1 MGKWNG
7 RTLDEAQKTSSLTAT
22 SPILKR
28 LPGLHYLPALITAV
42 AVVLLAAFAVHQQ
55 KQLGLADDR
64 NDVTQKLSVVRSRL
78 EANIS
83 INLAV
88 AQGLSEAI
96 GMEPD
101 IGKDKLEELT
111 RRIISH
117 GPQIRSTAIAPDLK
131 VTMVYPLKGNERVIG
146 LDFNTNL
153 AQKDAAL
160 LVKKTRRPVV
170 AGPIKLVQGGEGLLA
185 RFPVLNGKDPAS
197 QTFWGLISAVIDL
210 DKLYAESGV
219 IDDKSGIKIAIVR
232 RQPGQPEGSPFF
244 GDPAI
249 LSSDPVHMTVNFGFE
264 NWEIFGIPKQGWDET
279 SAPNWSFQ
287 LLFVFFGLLTLVPM
301 IWIGKLMADRQ
312 AHFKAI
318 QKREDQLTKL
328 SRRLELALNTSKIGI
343 WEYNVIEGTLNWDKR
358 MRDLYFVQSD
368 KVMYRFGDW
377 KRMVHPDDVDK
388 AMRDLNYAIETD
400 TECRTDFRIYSP
412 QGQIRHIRAIGNAF
426 TNAEGQKVFLG
437 VNWDV
442 TADTLM
448 QEQLLA
454 AKQKTDEQ
462 NRALEQSR
470 NGMEYAALHDAL
482 TGLPNRRYLD
492 KILQERNGEEPL
504 AILHVDLDRF
514 KDINDTFGHAAG
526 DLILKNAASALIASV
541 CEGDFIARIGGDE
554 FVIVSSLGGDN
565 SHYSQLAAQLVT
577 AISSPVLIDDHE
589 CRVGA
594 SIGIA
599 TNFDNS
605 DDPERLLIDADIALY
620 EAKRKGRNRVEL
632 FTDSLREVAINT
644 KRTSDEILRAI
655 DQDEFVTYFQ
665 PQFDAKTL
673 EICGAEALVR
683 WQHPEKGI
691 LTPDNFLQIA
701 ENLKVVSAIDAAV
714 LSQTHLQMLRMM
726 ADGIDMP
733 RLSVN
738 ISAQRLK
745 DQALFDHLDAISFP
759 QGKLSVELLE
769 SISFEGDD
777 GALSAPI
784 ERLRAMGIDI
794 EVDDFGTGHASILT
808 LVKLQ
813 PKRLKIDRQLVFPI
827 VGSKTQRALVHSIIE
842 LGQSRGIEI
851 VAEGVETFEHAA
863 ILRELG
869 CDILQGYALAKPMPA
884 HELAEF
890 VISRR
895 WIQAARKEHLLA

>member
-1 MGKWNG
+1 M
-7 RTLDEAQKTSSLTAT
+7 DEAQKTSSLTAT
-22 SPILKR
+22 STILKR

-96 GMEPD
+96 SMEPD
-101 IGKDKLEELT
+101 IDQDKLRELT
-111 RRIISH
+111 KRIISH

-160 LVKKTRRPVV
+160 RVKKTRRPVV
-170 AGPIKLVQGGEGLLA
+170 TGPIKLVQGGEGLLA

-244 GDPAI
+244 GDPEI

-264 NWEIFGIPKQGWDET
+264 NWEIFGVPKQGWDET

-287 LLFVFFGLLTLVPM
+287 LLFVFFGLLALVPM

-312 AHFKAI
+312 AHFKTL
-318 QKREDQLTKL
+318 QKREDQLVKL
-328 SRRLELALNTSKIGI
+328 SQRLELALSTSKIGI
-343 WEYNVIEGTLNWDKR
+343 WEYNVSEIALNWDKR
-358 MRDLYFVQSD
+358 TRDLYFLPPD
-368 KVMYRFGDW
+368 HLICTYEDW
-377 KRMVHPDDVDK
+377 ANAVHPDDLDEAVQK
-388 AMRDLNYAIETD
+388 LNHAIQAET
-400 TECRTDFRIYSP
+400 EYFANFRIRSP
-412 QGQIRHIRAIGNAF
+412 QGEVRHLRTIGKALR
-426 TNAEGQKVFLG
+426 NAEGQKIVLG
-437 VNWDV
+437 ANWDV
-442 TADTLM
+442 TADILL
-448 QEQLLA
+448 QKQLLA
-454 AKQKTDEQ
+454 AKQQADEQ
-462 NRALEQSR
+462 NRALEHSR
-470 NGMEYAALHDAL
+470 NSMEYAALHDSL

-492 KILQERNGEEPL
+492 QILQERDCTIPL
-504 AILHVDLDRF
+504 TILHVDLDRF
-514 KDINDTFGHAAG
+514 KDINDTYGHAAG
-526 DLILKNAASALIASV
+526 DLILKNAAAALTSCAGP
-541 CEGDFIARIGGDE
+541 GDFIARIGGDE
-554 FVIVSSLGGDN
+554 FVVLSGHDHDIT
-565 SHYSQLAAQLVT
+565 YYKRFAAQLIT
-577 AISSPVLIDDHE
+577 AISSPVLIDNHE
-589 CRVGA
+589 CRGGA

-599 TNFDNS
+599 TSFDTAN
-605 DDPERLLIDADIALY
+605 DPAQLLINADIALY
-620 EAKRKGRNRVEL
+620 EAKRKGRNRVEF
-632 FTDSLREVAINT
+632 FTDSLRDVAINT
-644 KRTSDEILRAI
+644 KKMSDEILRAI

-673 EICGAEALVR
+673 EVCGAEALVR
-683 WQHPEKGI
+683 WQHPTKGV
-691 LTPDNFLQIA
+691 LEPESFLHIA
-701 ENLKVVSAIDAAV
+701 ESLKVVSTIDAVV
-714 LSQTHLQMLRMM
+714 LNQVHLQILRMM
-726 ADGIDMP
+726 TEGIDIP
-733 RLSVN
+733 RVSINV
-738 ISAQRLK
+738 SAQRLK
-745 DQALFDHLDAISFP
+745 DMALFEHLDAISFP

-777 GALSAPI
+777 GELCAPI

-884 HELAEF
+884 HELADF